1 MTEDEKRWLEQ
12 EIKRFNSLPA
22 LLEAMARSESNDFR
36 TLRQEVEEGLHH
48 PSGED
53 LYNYVLGWLDQE
65 HSLRVLDHV
74 VLCGRCLEEVM
85 KIQQIEEAL
94 TKDALKRADKLPWIE
109 RVKDFISSLS
119 FPVSIWNKVSEKLRQ
134 RRGRTTGPEVEVS
147 GWSSKFGTAL
157 SYGFGLLVAICVIA
171 ALAFV
176 IVFRHPDRPSSPMIA
191 LSSVSWSHDLTP
203 KVDIVPLHRETVAFL
218 LLLKDFET
226 PMSQEQIDL
235 LYRALKPDEQDQL
248 RYRVP
253 SPSQV
258 KEALVGGAIVG
269 GIAVALAGKILA
281 EATVKSLR
289 DKLDV
294 QKVVLV
300 TLVPEGHE
308 IKVRSELVDLRTE
321 KQSGEAAEA
330 QATLKTLE
338 PTVRRLAY
346 YSLSQEGSKDAP
358 R

>member
-1 MTEDEKRWLEQ
+1 MTEDERRWLEQ

-36 TLRQEVEEGLHH
+36 TLRQEVEDGLHH

-65 HSLRVLDHV
+65 NSLRVLDHV

-94 TKDALKRADKLPWIE
+94 TKDALERADKLPWIE
-109 RVKDFISSLS
+109 RVRDFVSSLS

-134 RRGRTTGPEVEVS
+134 RRRSTTGPEIEVS

-203 KVDIVPLHRETVAFL
+203 PVVSFPLHRENVAFL
-218 LLLKDFET
+218 LLLKDFKT
-226 PMSQEQIDL
+226 PMSQEQIDS
-235 LYRALKPDEQDQL
+235 LYRALKPAGQDRL
-248 RYRVP
+248 RYAVA

-258 KEALVGGAIVG
+258 KEALVESAAPITPISKNLVN
-269 GIAVALAGKILA
+269 LLQN
-281 EATVKSLR
+281 
-289 DKLDV
+289 KLDV

-300 TLVPEGHE
+300 TLISEGQQLR
-308 IKVRSELVDLRTE
+308 VRSELVDARTE
-321 KQSGEAAEA
+321 KQAVEAVEA
-330 QATLKTLE
+330 PTTPRTLKA
-338 PTVRRLAY
+338 TVRRLAY
-346 YSLSQEGSKDAP
+346 YSLKQKGSKDAP

>member
-1 MTEDEKRWLEQ
+1 MTEDERRWLEQ

-36 TLRQEVEEGLHH
+36 TLRQEVEDGLHH

-85 KIQQIEEAL
+85 KIQQIEESL
-94 TKDALKRADKLPWIE
+94 TKDALERADKLPWIE

-203 KVDIVPLHRETVAFL
+203 PVVSFPLHRENVAFL
-218 LLLKDFET
+218 LLLKDFEP
-226 PMSQEQIDL
+226 PMSQQEIDS
-235 LYRALKPDEQDQL
+235 LYRALKPDQRAQQWYD
-248 RYRVP
+248 VADP
-253 SPSQV
+253 SLV
-258 KEALVGGAIVG
+258 KKALTGGTASSAPVSKDLVKLG
-269 GIAVALAGKILA
+269 GMVVA
-281 EATVKSLR
+281 ATVLKSLQSE
-289 DKLDV
+289 LDV

-300 TLVPEGHE
+300 TLVSEGQE
-308 IKVRSELVDLRTE
+308 IKVRSELVDARTE
-321 KQSGEAAEA
+321 KGASEAAEA
-330 QATLKTLE
+330 PATPRTLKA
-338 PTVRRLAY
+338 TVRRLAY
-346 YSLSQEGSKDAP
+346 NSLKSGG
-358 R
+358 

>member
-12 EIKRFNSLPA
+12 EIKRFDSLPA

-36 TLRQEVEEGLHH
+36 TLRQEVEDGLHH

-94 TKDALKRADKLPWIE
+94 TKDALERADKLPWIE
-109 RVKDFISSLS
+109 RVKGFIPSLS

-134 RRGRTTGPEVEVS
+134 RRRSTTGPEVEVS
-147 GWSSKFGTAL
+147 GWSSKFGAGL
-157 SYGFGLLVAICVIA
+157 SYAFGGVLVVICFIGLVE
-171 ALAFV
+171 LSH
-176 IVFRHPDRPSSPMIA
+176 VFRHSDRPSSPMMA
-191 LSSVSWSHDLTP
+191 LSSVSWNHDLTP
-203 KVDIVPLHRETVAFL
+203 PVVSFPLHRETVAFL
-218 LLLKDFET
+218 VLLKDFKT
-226 PMSQEQIDL
+226 PMSQEQIDS
-235 LYRALKPDEQDQL
+235 LYRALKPDEQDQV
-248 RYRVP
+248 RYRVA

-258 KEALVGGAIVG
+258 TG
-269 GIAVALAGKILA
+269 ALAGAAAVMAPI
-281 EATVKSLR
+281 SLVNLLEN
-289 DKLDV
+289 KLDV
-294 QKVVLV
+294 QKLVLV
-300 TLVPEGHE
+300 TLVSEGHD
-308 IKVRSELVDLRTE
+308 IRVRSELVDARTE
-321 KQSGEAAEA
+321 KQAGEATEA
-330 QATLKTLE
+330 PATLKTLE

-346 YSLSQEGSKDAP
+346 NSLSQEGSKDTT

>member
-36 TLRQEVEEGLHH
+36 MLRQEVEDGLHH

-94 TKDALKRADKLPWIE
+94 TKDALERADKLPWIE
-109 RVKDFISSLS
+109 RVKGFIPSLS

-134 RRGRTTGPEVEVS
+134 RRRSTTGPEVEVS
-147 GWSSKFGTAL
+147 GWSSKFGAGL
-157 SYGFGLLVAICVIA
+157 SYAFGGVLVVICFIGLVE
-171 ALAFV
+171 LSH
-176 IVFRHPDRPSSPMIA
+176 VFRHSDRPSSPMMA
-191 LSSVSWSHDLTP
+191 LSSVSWNHDLTP
-203 KVDIVPLHRETVAFL
+203 PVVSFPLHRETVAFL
-218 LLLKDFET
+218 VLLKDFKT
-226 PMSQEQIDL
+226 PMSQEQIDS
-235 LYRALKPDEQDQL
+235 LYEGLKPDEQDQL
-248 RYRVP
+248 RYRVA

-258 KEALVGGAIVG
+258 KEALVGAAAPMTSISKNLV
-269 GIAVALAGKILA
+269 IL
-281 EATVKSLR
+281 LQN
-289 DKLDV
+289 KLDV
-294 QKVVLV
+294 KKVVLV
-300 TLVPEGHE
+300 TLISEAHQ
-308 IKVRSELVDLRTE
+308 IRVRSELVDARTE
-321 KQSGEAAEA
+321 KQAGEAAEA
-330 QATLKTLE
+330 PTTPPTLKA
-338 PTVRRLAY
+338 TVRRLAY
-346 YSLSQEGSKDAP
+346 NSLNQKGSQDGP